1 LAEAE
6 LATLD
11 VYEGKGREYERRT
24 VQVRDAF
31 GIDPSLRPSTGIN
44 AMCWKVRLRPGYPKR
59 MCNRSKPSKR
69 LKIPTPRELRGNWRY
84 TAEKLANRS
93 AILAAI

>member
-1 LAEAE
+1 MQFELAEAE

-24 VQVRDAF
+24 VQVRDASDRQVEAWTYVGI

-59 MCNRSKPSKR
+59 MCN
-69 LKIPTPRELRGNWRY
+69 
-84 TAEKLANRS
+84 
-93 AILAAI
+93 